1 MKLMNSL
8 RVGSKA
14 ACIVLLGSLLAL
26 PVVAGASGA
35 EEASKK
41 KEVKVVEKGKS
52 VKVHYTLKVGGEVV
66 DSSTQGQP
74 LEFEVGSSQVIS
86 GFENALMG
94 MKTGDKKSF
103 QVNPD
108 EGYGQTNPEAMQE
121 VPRDKLPPD
130 ITPEAGMT
138 LYARDASGQVMQ
150 VRISEVK
157 KEVVVM
163 DFNHPLAGKILN
175 FDVEIVEIQ

>member
-1 MKLMNSL
+1 MGIMKKLL
-8 RVGSKA
+8 Y
-14 ACIVLLGSLLAL
+14 ILLLGSLLAL
-26 PVVAGASGA
+26 PHMAGASDAG
-35 EEASKK
+35 ETSTK
-41 KEVKVVEKGKS
+41 KEVKVVDEGKS
-52 VKVHYTLKVGGEVV
+52 VKVHYTLKVEGKIVE
-66 DSSTQGQP
+66 SSTQSEP
-74 LEFEVGSSQVIS
+74 LEFQVGNSQMIS
-86 GFENALMG
+86 GFERALMG

-108 EGYGQTNPEAMQE
+108 DGYGQTNPEAVQE

-138 LYARDASGQVMQ
+138 LYARDSNEQVMQ
-150 VRISEVK
+150 VRIAEVK
-157 KEVVVM
+157 EDVVVM